1 MMDSESFRFEEADSK
16 NQKSSQQLDWEEN
29 NLKFDDLF
37 SPDDFKEEDE
47 KLNINNQTPNI
58 METQKEF
65 DQVEYLKNQMKIPWF
80 RRRRETS
87 QRFRKRYQ
95 I

>member
-16 NQKSSQQLDWEEN
+16 NQKSAQQLDWEEN

-65 DQVEYLKNQMKIPWF
+65 DQVEYLKNQMSILKPL
-80 RRRRETS
+80 RRL
-87 QRFRKRYQ
+87 

>member
-1 MMDSESFRFEEADSK
+1 MTENESFRFEEVDGK
-16 NQKSSQQLDWEEN
+16 NKKSSQQLDWEEN

-37 SPDDFKEEDE
+37 SPDDFIEKDE

-65 DQVEYLKNQMKIPWF
+65 DQVEYLKNQMKYLGF
-80 RRRRETS
+80 GEGEKLHKDLEKYDG
-87 QRFRKRYQ
+87 Q
-95 I
+95 

>member
-1 MMDSESFRFEEADSK
+1 MTENESFRFEEADSK

-37 SPDDFKEEDE
+37 SPDDFIEKDE

-58 METQKEF
+58 METQKEIQEINHYKF
-65 DQVEYLKNQMKIPWF
+65 LLKLL
-80 RRRRETS
+80 
-87 QRFRKRYQ
+87 
-95 I
+95 